1 MSGPMNGGAIQAMP
15 GPVRAVLPDGRRR
28 HFQHGPIDLVLEA
41 FGPAG
46 EVAAF
51 HEQAWVRF
59 RTVLGELAGELAA
72 LRAEVRAMPAVRG
85 STARRMAAACAPH
98 RGAFVTPM
106 AAVAGAVADE
116 VLAAA
121 LAGRN
126 LSRAYV
132 NNGGDIALHLAPGE
146 RFRTGM
152 VALGETPEA
161 AGIAEIGSGDGI
173 AGLATSGWRGRSLSL
188 GIADSV
194 TVLARNAAAADVAAT
209 LIANAVNVDS
219 PAIARTPACDLD
231 PDSDLGDRPVTVEVG
246 ALRATEI
253 AAALAAGRAA
263 AQSMADRGLIAAA
276 ALCLCGDAAIVAGT
290 SPAVSRQMDVS
301 VSGPD
306 ERAEAA

>member
-1 MSGPMNGGAIQAMP
+1 MSGMRTPAERNAMP

-51 HEQAWVRF
+51 HEQAWARF
-59 RTVLGELAGELAA
+59 RTVLGELVGELAA
-72 LRAEVRAMPAVRG
+72 LRAGISGMPAVRG

-98 RGAFVTPM
+98 GGSFVTPM

-116 VLAAA
+116 VLAAGI
-121 LAGRN
+121 AGRN

-152 VALGETPEA
+152 VALGEAPEA
-161 AGIAEIGSGDGI
+161 AGVTEIGSEDGI
-173 AGLATSGWRGRSLSL
+173 GGIATSGWRGRSLSL

-194 TVLARNAAAADVAAT
+194 TVLAGNAAAADVAAT
-209 LIANAVNVDS
+209 LIANAVDIDS
-219 PAIARTPACDLD
+219 PAVKRIPARELD
-231 PDSDLGDRPVTVEVG
+231 PDSDLGARPVTVDVG
-246 ALRATEI
+246 ALRAAEV

-263 AQSMADRGLIAAA
+263 AQSMAGRGLIAAA
-276 ALCLCGDAAIVAGT
+276 ALCLCGDRAIVAGT
-290 SPAVSRQMDVS
+290 SPAVSLETDDP
-301 VSGPD
+301 VSGPE